1 MNEINVLR
9 DDQKRINLT
18 MKTAE
23 VEKEELYVVVL
34 MVEFVTT
41 VIYQQLME

>member
-1 MNEINVLR
+1 
-9 DDQKRINLT
+9 

-41 VIYQQLME
+41 VIYQQLMK

>member
-1 MNEINVLR
+1 
-9 DDQKRINLT
+9 

>member
-41 VIYQQLME
+41 VIYQQLMK